1 MGGVHQYGYNASGS
15 STEFEALLMAWGI
28 LLFND
33 LMVLQSHA
41 EREFVPKFCQRM
53 QLRYFLDTG
62 RFRLLQ

>member
-1 MGGVHQYGYNASGS
+1 MVR
-15 STEFEALLMAWGI
+15 GI

-41 EREFVPKFCQRM
+41 EREFVPEFCQRM